1 VPEDVRSRPIVG
13 LTVCYS
19 GDPEVGRRVLR
30 PLFDTFPPVL
40 ETVGPRP
47 YVDLQR
53 ILDPLVP
60 PGRHYASRAL
70 YVGALSDNAIEVLV
84 NHAKVAPSPRCEVIV
99 APGGGA
105 LERIAL
111 ESSPLAHRDAAAT
124 IWLLAAWHDRADSE
138 RNVAWACAGSIAL
151 DPFSVGVCLNL
162 TGDEPPERIET
173 AFAADAYDQLRA
185 IKRTYDPDEVF
196 GPNYR
201 PPHNPAEPS
210 ETRPDTRERVRR
222 AGSSDG
228 L

>member
-70 YVGALSDNAIEVLV
+70 YVGALDDNAIEVLV
-84 NHAKVAPSPRCEVIV
+84 NHARVAPSPRCEVIV

-105 LERIAL
+105 LERIAQ
-111 ESSPLAHRDAAAT
+111 ETSPLAHRDAAAT
-124 IWLLAAWHDRADSE
+124 IWVLGAWHDAVDSE
-138 RNVAWACAGSIAL
+138 RNIAWTCAGSIAL

-162 TGDEPPERIET
+162 TGDESPERIQT
-173 AFAADAYDQLRA
+173 AFAADGYDQLRA
-185 IKRTYDPDEVF
+185 IKRTYDPDNVF
-196 GPNYR
+196 GPNYS
-201 PPHNPAEPS
+201 PPHKQTEPRQ
-210 ETRPDTRERVRR
+210 TRAATKKRAKP
-222 AGSSDG
+222 AGSSVG
-228 L
+228 F